1 MIKVLLRAV
10 AFCLIFLVILSALSA
25 LFIPKGND
33 PDSGI
38 HDIRQHGILGEPAHS
53 IDVLII
59 GDSLAQCGFSPLDI
73 WAEFGITSHSCA
85 SGMQKLYLT
94 REYIGEVFSVQSPR
108 VVLLEANTILA
119 GIGFVEEL
127 THGVQKAIPAFRY
140 HDRWKN
146 LNWSDFS
153 SHVEYTH
160 RDTLKG
166 YHYEDGVEAS
176 YDLDYMT
183 YTEKHASIPDRNREY
198 LQDIMQLCNENGAQL
213 ILVSVP
219 STYNWDYARH
229 NALEALAAEMGLL
242 FWDMNQVPEIGIS
255 WDEDTYDGGNHM
267 NYSGAYKNSLY
278 IGELLTQTGLFTDKR
293 QDSAY
298 SAWYEDLAE
307 FRDQYGN

>member
-1 MIKVLLRAV
+1 MVKKLLRAA
-10 AFCLIFLVILSALSA
+10 AFCLVFLVILSALSA
-25 LFIPKGND
+25 LFVPKGNG
-33 PDSGI
+33 PESGI
-38 HDIRQHGILGEPAHS
+38 HDIRQHGILGEPAGS

-73 WAEFGITSHSCA
+73 WAEYGITSHSCA

-94 REYIGEVFSVQSPR
+94 RSYIEEVFAVQSPK
-108 VVLLEANTILA
+108 VVLLEANPILVSS
-119 GIGFVEEL
+119 GFVEDL
-127 THGVQKAIPAFRY
+127 THSVQEAIPALRY

-146 LNWSDFS
+146 LHLSDFS

-160 RDTLKG
+160 TDTLKG
-166 YHYEDGVEAS
+166 YHYEGGIEAS

-183 YTEKHASIPDRNREY
+183 YTEKASSIPAKNREF
-198 LQDIMQLCNENGAQL
+198 LQDILRLCNENGAQL

-219 STYNWDYARH
+219 STYNWDYPKH
-229 NALEALAAEMGLL
+229 NAVEALAAEMGLL

-255 WDEDTYDGGNHM
+255 WSEDTYDGGNHM

-278 IGELLTQTGLFTDKR
+278 IGARLMETGLFVDKR
-293 QDSAY
+293 PDSAF

-307 FRDQYGN
+307 FRAQYGT